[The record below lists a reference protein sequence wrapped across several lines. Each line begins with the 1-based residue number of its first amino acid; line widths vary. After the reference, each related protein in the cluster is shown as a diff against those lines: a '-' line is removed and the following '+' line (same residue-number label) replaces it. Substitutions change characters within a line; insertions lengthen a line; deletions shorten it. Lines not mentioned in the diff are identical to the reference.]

1 LKLNNLTWDDT
12 MPVEKV
18 LELTKN
24 QFGFFA
30 FEGAAKEILS
40 LMKH

>member
-1 LKLNNLTWDDT
+1 MKLNNLTWDDT

-18 LELTKN
+18 LELTKH
-24 QFGFFA
+24 QLGLFA